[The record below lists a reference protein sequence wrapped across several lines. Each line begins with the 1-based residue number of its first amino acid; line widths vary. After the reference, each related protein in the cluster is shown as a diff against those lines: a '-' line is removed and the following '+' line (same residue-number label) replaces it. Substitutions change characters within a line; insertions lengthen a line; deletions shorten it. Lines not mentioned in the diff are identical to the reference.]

1 MSSPPTATTP
11 QNHIHSSS
19 GSTPG
24 SYYESTNEQNLV
36 HRSTTKTP
44 ILGMQING
52 QQHHLPSSAA
62 HSSQLQ
68 TPSLAHHHGP
78 SGSSSSYYASP
89 SESNGANSLSTPPSV
104 GYSAGGMLD
113 PRAFDLK
120 PNLCMYGSTLQT
132 TSANT
137 PSSLDWNSGIA
148 VCKDQIKLDG
158 EEEYDE
164 KGNVSIYPWMT
175 RVHSNNANNRG
186 EKRQR
191 TAYTRNQVLELEK
204 EFHYSKYLTRKRRIE
219 IAHSLMLT
227 ERQVKI
233 WFQNRRMKHKKETK
247 DRPDGNNTMHGLLPP
262 PDMNGAVTAATIQAA
277 HNHQQQMAAAASAA
291 AVMQF
296 PTMPFHHLASFPR
309 NLLLTNNYS

>member
-1 MSSPPTATTP
+1 MNRISCIEAQRKPRFSECKSTDNNIIIYHRLPLIRRSCKLHRLLTITGRPVRAPP
-11 QNHIHSSS
+11 
-19 GSTPG
+19 
-24 SYYESTNEQNLV
+24 
-36 HRSTTKTP
+36 
-44 ILGMQING
+44 
-52 QQHHLPSSAA
+52 
-62 HSSQLQ
+62 
-68 TPSLAHHHGP
+68 
-78 SGSSSSYYASP
+78 YYASP
-89 SESNGANSLSTPPSV
+89 SESNGANSLPTPPSV

-247 DRPDGNNTMHGLLPP
+247 DRPDGTTGMNGLLPP
-262 PDMNGAVTAATIQAA
+262 SDMNGAVTAATIQAA
-277 HNHQQQMAAAASAA
+277 HNHQQQMAAAAKCRCRD
-291 AVMQF
+291 AVS
-296 PTMPFHHLASFPR
+296 HNAVSSFG
-309 NLLLTNNYS
+309 LIST